1 MIEYLQALDTKW
13 FLFLNSLHSPF
24 WDSVM
29 WYISA
34 TATWIPLYLIIVAFV
49 IKKLRWNAWLTLIFF
64 ALLVLLA
71 DQSSVHLFKN
81 VFERL
86 RPCHNPAISELVH
99 TVNDKCGGKY
109 GFVSSH
115 AANTFALAVF
125 LVFFFKNKSV
135 SIAIVLWAAIVS
147 YSRIYLG
154 VHYLFDVLAGAL
166 LGSIIGFLT
175 IKLYEYSFT
184 YLQRKKIISQTNLN
198 A

>member
-1 MIEYLQALDTKW
+1 MLEYLKELDTAC
-13 FLFLNSLHSPF
+13 FLFLNGFHNPF
-24 WDSVM
+24 WDKIM

-34 TATWIPLYLIIVAFV
+34 TTTWIPLYAVIIFFV
-49 IKKLRWNAWLTLIFF
+49 VKKFKRKSIITLLFF

-86 RPCHNPAISELVH
+86 RPCHNTDIQDIVH
-99 TVNDKCGGKY
+99 TINGKCGGKY

-125 LVFFFKNKSV
+125 LVFLFKNKAVSV
-135 SIAIVLWAAIVS
+135 FFILWATVVS

-154 VHYLFDVLAGAL
+154 VHYVGDVLGGAL
-166 LGSIIGFLT
+166 LGTVVGLLT
-175 IKLYEYSFT
+175 FKLYE
-184 YLQRKKIISQTNLN
+184 ISLGYFKTKNWASGKTQN
-198 A
+198 